1 MCTVITLYI
10 DFFFTLTF
18 LQLLFLLRSN
28 LLNVWISMWNFL
40 ITLPNLYNHHQIV
53 HSIVCFC
60 SWNQI
65 IITPVDGFP
74 PLISSVDFALQLIP
88 PRDPYRRS
96 SLYSYGWKP
105 TPQTTPPVRY
115 SIRPWYI
122 LMLFS
127 GHLTSQC
134 RRARGWRKTVNHGA
148 VERAGAITD
157 YHTDFRWG

>member
-1 MCTVITLYI
+1 MCTVISLYI
-10 DFFFTLTF
+10 DFFVFDFFTIT
-18 LQLLFLLRSN
+18 LFTAFKLYESQCET
-28 LLNVWISMWNFL
+28 VYGVL
-40 ITLPNLYNHHQIV
+40 ILLPNLYIHHQIV

-127 GHLTSQC
+127 GHLTSQY